1 MFPNCLEQGSQWESY
16 RAKILNDELIKV
28 GEAQESLQI
37 LYSAGRG
44 PLSDGG
50 YFSWMH
56 GNSIWANDAAKEGDG
71 ASVVCIVL
79 SYNEQLIL
87 GEMLEDLVNTVYIGF
102 M

>member
-1 MFPNCLEQGSQWESY
+1 M
-16 RAKILNDELIKV
+16 
-28 GEAQESLQI
+28 QI

-102 M
+102 MWRGVDENVGYESNDAFTEHIL